1 MPAQH
6 DQIKL
11 GIKENWQQ
19 FTLLILTVGFVGS
32 MVGLERTV
40 VPLIGE
46 QEFGLTS
53 KTAIV
58 SFIITFGVVKSLC
71 NLLAG
76 RISET
81 WGRKRVLVLGWII
94 GLPVPLII
102 IYANSWFWFDVANVL
117 LGINQALTWSMTVN
131 MKIDLVGPKRR
142 GLAVGLNEFAGYF
155 SVGIMA
161 WLTGEIAARY
171 SLRPEPFYM
180 GIGIA
185 FAGLLVSTFF
195 VRDTIEHVRYETRL
209 RAAEAA
215 SQSEPGN
222 PEPQAS
228 KKLSVKEIFSLTTW
242 KDRSLSS
249 CSQAGLVNNLNDG
262 MSWGIYPL
270 FFSSYGLG
278 IAAIG
283 VIKAVYPM
291 VWGILQPVTGPL
303 SDKIGRK
310 RLIVGGM
317 TVQAVGIWMTA
328 LLPTYSW
335 WIVAAVIQGLGTAMV
350 YPVIIAAVGDVA
362 HPEWRATSLGVYR
375 FWRDLGYAVGALLAG
390 LIADFVG
397 MKAAIHVIAA
407 LTLTSGLVVALR
419 MYETLP
425 GKRGT

>member
-11 GIKENWQQ
+11 GIKENWEQ
-19 FTLLILTVGFVGS
+19 FTLLLLTVGFVGS

-71 NLLAG
+71 NFLAG

-94 GLPVPLII
+94 GLPVPFII

-117 LGINQALTWSMTVN
+117 LGVNQALTWSMTVN

-171 SLRPEPFYM
+171 GLRPEPFYM

-185 FAGLLVSTFF
+185 FAGLVVSTFF
-195 VRDTIEHVRYETRL
+195 VHDTIEHVRYEARL
-209 RAAEAA
+209 RAAAGGN
-215 SQSEPGN
+215 PGTGN
-222 PEPQAS
+222 PEPMDKEQPS
-228 KKLSVKEIFSLTTW
+228 LREIFSLTTW
-242 KDRSLSS
+242 KERALSS

-278 IAAIG
+278 VAAIG

-317 TVQAVGIWMTA
+317 LVQSVGIWMTA

-375 FWRDLGYAVGALLAG
+375 FWRDLGYSVGARIAG

-407 LTLTSGLVVALR
+407 LTMLSGLVVAFR

-425 GKRGT
+425 GKRGP

>member
-11 GIKENWQQ
+11 GLKENWQQ
-19 FTLLILTVGFVGS
+19 FTLLLLTVGFVGS

-94 GLPVPLII
+94 GLPVPFII

-117 LGINQALTWSMTVN
+117 LGVNQALTWSMTVN

-161 WLTGEIAARY
+161 LLTGEIAARY
-171 SLRPEPFYM
+171 SPRPEPFYM

-185 FAGLLVSTFF
+185 FAGLLVPTFF
-195 VRDTIEHVRYETRL
+195 VRDTIEHVRYEARL
-209 RAAEAA
+209 RAAP
-215 SQSEPGN
+215 SGNPGTGN
-222 PEPQAS
+222 PEPMAKEQPS
-228 KKLSVKEIFSLTTW
+228 LREIFSLTTW
-242 KDRSLSS
+242 KERALSS

-310 RLIVGGM
+310 HLIVGGM

-419 MYETLP
+419 MDETLP
-425 GKRGT
+425 SKRGT

>member
-19 FTLLILTVGFVGS
+19 FTLLLLTVGFVGS

-94 GLPVPLII
+94 GLPVPFII

-117 LGINQALTWSMTVN
+117 LGVNQALTWSMTVN

-161 WLTGEIAARY
+161 LLTGEIAARY

-195 VRDTIEHVRYETRL
+195 VRDTIEHVRYEARL
-209 RAAEAA
+209 RAAP
-215 SQSEPGN
+215 SGNPGTGN
-222 PEPQAS
+222 PEPMAKEQPS
-228 KKLSVKEIFSLTTW
+228 LREIFSLTTW
-242 KDRSLSS
+242 KERALSS

-310 RLIVGGM
+310 HLIVGGM

-407 LTLTSGLVVALR
+407 LTMLSGLVVAFR

-425 GKRGT
+425 GKRGA

>member
-19 FTLLILTVGFVGS
+19 FTLLLLTVGFVGS

-71 NLLAG
+71 NFLAG
-76 RISET
+76 HISET

-283 VIKAVYPM
+283 VIKAVYPA
-291 VWGILQPVTGPL
+291 VWGLLQPITGPL

-310 RLIVGGM
+310 HLIVGGM
-317 TVQAVGIWMTA
+317 LVQAVGIWMTA

-335 WIVAAVIQGLGTAMV
+335 WIVAAVVQGLGTAMV

>member
-19 FTLLILTVGFVGS
+19 FTLLLLTVGFVGS

-94 GLPVPLII
+94 GLPVPFII

-117 LGINQALTWSMTVN
+117 LGVNQALTWSMTVN

-171 SLRPEPFYM
+171 GLRPEPFYM

-185 FAGLLVSTFF
+185 FAGFLVSTFF
-195 VRDTIEHVRYETRL
+195 VSDTIEHVRYEARL
-209 RAAEAA
+209 RAAP
-215 SQSEPGN
+215 SGN
-222 PEPQAS
+222 PGTGNTEPMAQE
-228 KKLSVKEIFSLTTW
+228 KLSLKEIFSQTTW
-242 KDRSLSS
+242 RERALSS

-291 VWGILQPVTGPL
+291 VWGILQPITGPL

-317 TVQAVGIWMTA
+317 IVLAVGIWMTA

-407 LTLTSGLVVALR
+407 LTMLSGLVVAFR

>member
-1 MPAQH
+1 MTVQPNQT
-6 DQIKL
+6 KL
-11 GIKENWQQ
+11 GLKENWQQ
-19 FTLLILTVGFVGS
+19 FTLLLLTVGFVGS

-46 QEFGLTS
+46 QEFGLAS

-71 NLLAG
+71 NFLAG

-81 WGRKRVLVLGWII
+81 WGRKKVLVLGWVI

-102 IYANSWFWFDVANVL
+102 IYANSWFWIDVANVL

-171 SLRPEPFYM
+171 GLRPEPFYL
-180 GIGIA
+180 GVVIA
-185 FAGLLVSTFF
+185 VAGLLVSLFF
-195 VRDTIEHVRYETRL
+195 VRDTIEHVRYEARL

-222 PEPQAS
+222 PESQAKEKPS
-228 KKLSVKEIFSLTTW
+228 LKEIFSLTTW

-278 IAAIG
+278 VAAIG
-283 VIKAVYPM
+283 VIKAVYPAF
-291 VWGILQPVTGPL
+291 WGLLQPITGPL
-303 SDKIGRK
+303 SDRIGRK

-317 TVQAVGIWMTA
+317 LVQSVGIWMTA
-328 LLPTYSW
+328 MLPTYSW
-335 WIVAAVIQGLGTAMV
+335 WIVAAVIQGVGTAMV

-362 HPEWRATSLGVYR
+362 QPEWRATSLGVYR

-397 MKAAIHVIAA
+397 MKAAIHTIAA
-407 LTLTSGLVVALR
+407 LTLTSGLVVAFR

-425 GKRGT
+425 SKRGT

>member
-19 FTLLILTVGFVGS
+19 FTLLLLTVGFVGS

-94 GLPVPLII
+94 GLPVPFII

-117 LGINQALTWSMTVN
+117 LGVNQALTWSMTVN

-161 WLTGEIAARY
+161 LLTGEIAARY

-195 VRDTIEHVRYETRL
+195 VRDTIEHVRYEARL
-209 RAAEAA
+209 RAAP
-215 SQSEPGN
+215 SGNPGTGN
-222 PEPQAS
+222 PEPMAKEQPS
-228 KKLSVKEIFSLTTW
+228 LREIFSLTTW
-242 KDRSLSS
+242 KERALSS

-310 RLIVGGM
+310 HLIVGGM

-407 LTLTSGLVVALR
+407 LTMLSGLVVAFR

>member
-19 FTLLILTVGFVGS
+19 FTLLLLTVGFVGS

-195 VRDTIEHVRYETRL
+195 VRDTIEHVRYEARL

-283 VIKAVYPM
+283 VIKAVYPA
-291 VWGILQPVTGPL
+291 VWGLLQPITGPL

-310 RLIVGGM
+310 HLIVGGM
-317 TVQAVGIWMTA
+317 LVQAVGIWMTA

>member
-19 FTLLILTVGFVGS
+19 FTLLLLTVGFVGS

-94 GLPVPLII
+94 GLPVPFII

-117 LGINQALTWSMTVN
+117 LGVNQALTWSMTVN

-161 WLTGEIAARY
+161 LLTGEIAARY

-195 VRDTIEHVRYETRL
+195 VRDTIEHVRYEARL
-209 RAAEAA
+209 RAAP
-215 SQSEPGN
+215 SGNPGTGN
-222 PEPQAS
+222 PEPMAKEQPS
-228 KKLSVKEIFSLTTW
+228 LREIFSLTTW
-242 KDRSLSS
+242 KERALSS

-310 RLIVGGM
+310 HLIVGGM

-425 GKRGT
+425 GKRGA

>member
-19 FTLLILTVGFVGS
+19 FTLLLLTVGFVGS

-94 GLPVPLII
+94 GLPVPFII

-161 WLTGEIAARY
+161 LLTGEIAARY

-195 VRDTIEHVRYETRL
+195 VRDTIEHVRYEARL
-209 RAAEAA
+209 RAAP
-215 SQSEPGN
+215 SGNPGTGN
-222 PEPQAS
+222 PEPMAKEQPS
-228 KKLSVKEIFSLTTW
+228 LREIFSLTTW
-242 KDRSLSS
+242 KERALSS

-310 RLIVGGM
+310 HLIVGGM

-407 LTLTSGLVVALR
+407 LTMLSGLVVAFR

>member
-1 MPAQH
+1 MAVQQN
-6 DQIKL
+6 QIKL
-11 GIKENWQQ
+11 GLKENWQQ
-19 FTLLILTVGFVGS
+19 FTLLLLTVGFVGS

-40 VPLIGE
+40 LPLIGE

-71 NLLAG
+71 NFFAG

-81 WGRKRVLVLGWII
+81 WGRKRVLVLGWIV

-117 LGINQALTWSMTVN
+117 LGINQALAWSMTVN

-171 SLRPEPFYM
+171 SLRPEPFYL

-185 FAGLLVSTFF
+185 VAGLLVSVFF
-195 VRDTIEHVRYETRL
+195 VRDTIEHVRYEARL
-209 RAAEAA
+209 RAAP
-215 SQSEPGN
+215 SGSPGTGS
-222 PEPQAS
+222 PETQAKEQPS
-228 KKLSVKEIFSLTTW
+228 LREIFSLTTW
-242 KDRSLSS
+242 KERALSS

-283 VIKAVYPM
+283 VLKAVYPA
-291 VWGILQPVTGPL
+291 VWGLLQPITGPL

-317 TVQAVGIWMTA
+317 SIQAVGIWMTA

-390 LIADFVG
+390 LIADFIG
-397 MKAAIHVIAA
+397 MKAAIHTIAA

-425 GKRGT
+425 SKRGA

>member
-19 FTLLILTVGFVGS
+19 FTLLLLTVGFVGS

-71 NLLAG
+71 NFLAG

-94 GLPVPLII
+94 GLPVPFII

-195 VRDTIEHVRYETRL
+195 VRDTIEHVRYEARL
-209 RAAEAA
+209 RAAP
-215 SQSEPGN
+215 SGNPGTGN
-222 PEPQAS
+222 PEPMAKEQPS
-228 KKLSVKEIFSLTTW
+228 LREIFSLTTW
-242 KDRSLSS
+242 KERALSS

-283 VIKAVYPM
+283 VIKAVYPA
-291 VWGILQPVTGPL
+291 VWGLLQPITGPL

-317 TVQAVGIWMTA
+317 SIQAVGIWMTA

-407 LTLTSGLVVALR
+407 LTLTSGLVVAFR

-425 GKRGT
+425 GKRGA